1 MDVSAAQRDEIL
13 RLIPGPVTVVG
24 VANAGVLGGL
34 TASWI
39 TRVSQEPPL
48 LLVAIGRERYT
59 WQLLR
64 NASHFTISLPGADQ
78 VAAARL
84 FGLRSRRDVDKW
96 ALVEHDLLGPGVP
109 ALRHC
114 AARFLCGIEGRFA
127 TGDHDCLIGRVVEL
141 GRGAAE
147 TPLPLRGA
155 DYIPDGAAGR

>member
-1 MDVSAAQRDEIL
+1 MTGGPQERDEVL
-13 RLIPGPVTVVG
+13 RLIPGPVAVVG
-24 VANAGVLGGL
+24 AATAGVLGGL
-34 TASWI
+34 TAAWL

-64 NASHFTISLPGADQ
+64 GATHYTVSLLAEGQ
-78 VAAARL
+78 VAEARL

-114 AARFLCGIEGRFA
+114 AARFLCAIEGSFA
-127 TGDHDCLIGRVVEL
+127 TGDHDCLVGRVEQAW
-141 GRGAAE
+141 RGVP
-147 TPLPLRGA
+147 TPPLPLRGA
-155 DYIPDGAAGR
+155 DYAPGA

>member
-1 MDVSAAQRDEIL
+1 LDATTAQRDEIL

-24 VANAGVLGGL
+24 AAAGGVLGGL
-34 TASWI
+34 TASWV
-39 TRVSQEPPL
+39 TRVSQEPPQ

-64 NASHFTISLPGADQ
+64 GATHFSVSLLGEGQ
-78 VAAARL
+78 VAEARL

-114 AARFLCGIEGRFA
+114 AARFLCAVDGRFA
-127 TGDHDCLIGRVVEL
+127 AGDHDCVL
-141 GRGAAE
+141 GRILEWSRGTLAA
-147 TPLPLRGA
+147 PLPLRGG
-155 DYIPDGAAGR
+155 DYAP

>member
-1 MDVSAAQRDEIL
+1 MSSGPAGRDDVL
-13 RLIPGPVTVVG
+13 RLIPGPVAVVG
-24 VANAGVLGGL
+24 ATGAGIMGGL
-34 TASWI
+34 TAAWL

-64 NASHFTISLPGADQ
+64 AATHYSVSLLAEGQ
-78 VAAARL
+78 VAEARL

-114 AARFLCGIEGRFA
+114 AARFLCAIEGRFA
-127 TGDHDCLIGRVVEL
+127 TGDHDCLVGRVEHAERV
-141 GRGAAE
+141 AAAL
-147 TPLPLRGA
+147 PLPLRGA
-155 DYIPDGAAGR
+155 DYAPGA

>member
-1 MDVSAAQRDEIL
+1 MSSGPAERDDIL
-13 RLIPGPVTVVG
+13 RLIPGPVAVVG
-24 VANAGVLGGL
+24 VASAGIMGGL
-34 TASWI
+34 TAAWL

-64 NASHFTISLPGADQ
+64 AATHYSVSLLAEGQ
-78 VAAARL
+78 VAEARL

-114 AARFLCGIEGRFA
+114 AARFLCAIEGRFA
-127 TGDHDCLIGRVVEL
+127 TGDHDCLVGRVEL
-141 GRGAAE
+141 AARVAAAP
-147 TPLPLRGA
+147 PLPLRGS
-155 DYIPDGAAGR
+155 DYAPGA

>member
-1 MDVSAAQRDEIL
+1 MDATTAQRDEIL

-24 VANAGVLGGL
+24 AAAGGVLGGL
-34 TASWI
+34 TASWV
-39 TRVSQEPPL
+39 TRVSQEPPQ

-64 NASHFTISLPGADQ
+64 GATHFSVSLLGEGQ
-78 VAAARL
+78 VAEARL

-114 AARFLCGIEGRFA
+114 AARFLCAVDGRFA
-127 TGDHDCLIGRVVEL
+127 AGDHDCVL
-141 GRGAAE
+141 GRILEWSRGTLAA
-147 TPLPLRGA
+147 PLPLRGG
-155 DYIPDGAAGR
+155 DYAP